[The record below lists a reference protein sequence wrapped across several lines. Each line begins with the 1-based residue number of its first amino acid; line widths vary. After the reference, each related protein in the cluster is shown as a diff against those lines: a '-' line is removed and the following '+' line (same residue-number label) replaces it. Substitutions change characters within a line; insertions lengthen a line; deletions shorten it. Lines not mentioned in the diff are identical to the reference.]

1 MNHAIPDAR
10 YDRGPG
16 AEQFEFECKAPG
28 ASRMSVRER
37 QERVASWKGCTESHS
52 IYLLRNASVE
62 DYPKGGVRGTQIFP
76 RNSGTFL
83 LRVAI
88 SERSTFRR
96 PPAGRSSACPRY
108 CSPIDGLRTA
118 LVRTHAGF
126 APRGSRPPDARLRT
140 WRPHV
145 RVVPGAPPNQSGS
158 GRLRRSPLLSCLLP
172 SRVRPSLGMHSLDTS
187 ARIVVASRMTNLSS
201 SVRAATRIR

>member
-62 DYPKGGVRGTQIFP
+62 DYPKGGVSGTQISLGH
-76 RNSGTFL
+76 SGTFL
-83 LRVAI
+83 LRIAI
-88 SERSTFRR
+88 SERRTFRIL
-96 PPAGRSSACPRY
+96 PPMSRSAVATMSLSVIKCDRHAVRSAV
-108 CSPIDGLRTA
+108 LK
-118 LVRTHAGF
+118 VRTCH
-126 APRGSRPPDARLRT
+126 
-140 WRPHV
+140 
-145 RVVPGAPPNQSGS
+145 
-158 GRLRRSPLLSCLLP
+158 
-172 SRVRPSLGMHSLDTS
+172 
-187 ARIVVASRMTNLSS
+187 
-201 SVRAATRIR
+201 